1 MSFSIPSLKSF
12 ITPVTISAGY
22 GVSPSLLML
31 HGETVVDS
39 SANNWTLTNT
49 NVTASSVQKK
59 FGTNSLSFN
68 GTSSNLLLPNNAAFS
83 LSTYTIEAWIYV
95 NSLASDMGFYSS
107 SSVGNIVCV
116 IKNTGAVNISNNI
129 GYSTTS
135 ATTPITTGAWFH
147 LALVNNAGVT
157 VYVNGNSIVT
167 QASSTN
173 MNYGYIG
180 SIASSTYFNG
190 YMDEFRISN
199 SAIYTS
205 NFTPPATAFA

>member
-1 MSFSIPSLKSF
+1 MSFSIPTMKSF
-12 ITPVTISAGY
+12 LTPVTISSGY

-49 NVTASSVQKK
+49 SVTASSAQKK
-59 FGTNSLSFN
+59 FGSNSLSFN
-68 GTSSNLLLPNNAAFS
+68 GSSSNLLLPNNAAFS

-95 NSLASDMGFYSS
+95 NSLSADMGFYSS
-107 SSVGNIVCV
+107 STIGNIVCT
-116 IKNTGAVNISNNI
+116 IKSTGAVNLSNNI
-129 GYSTTS
+129 GYSTSS
-135 ATTPITTGAWFH
+135 ATTPITAGSWFH
-147 LALVNNAGVT
+147 LAVVQNAGVT
-157 VYVNGNSIVT
+157 VYVNGSSILSV
-167 QASSTN
+167 ASTS

-180 SIASSTYFNG
+180 SIASATYFNG

-205 NFTPPATAFA
+205 TFTPPTAAFA

>member
-1 MSFSIPSLKSF
+1 MSFSIPTMKSF
-12 ITPVTISAGY
+12 LTPVTISSRY

-39 SANNWTLTNT
+39 SANNWTLTNSS
-49 NVTASSVQKK
+49 VTASSAQVK

-95 NSLASDMGFYSS
+95 NSLSADMGFYSS
-107 SSVGNIVCV
+107 TGGNILCT
-116 IKNTGAVNISNNI
+116 IKSTGAVNLSNNVN
-129 GYSTTS
+129 YSTSS
-135 ATTPITTGAWFH
+135 ATTPITAGSWFH
-147 LALVNNAGVT
+147 LAIVQNAGVT
-157 VYVNGNSIVT
+157 AYVNGNSILSV
-167 QASSTN
+167 SSTN
-173 MNYGYIG
+173 MAYGYIG
-180 SIASSTYFNG
+180 SIASATYFNG

-205 NFTPPATAFA
+205 NFTPPAAAFA

>member
-12 ITPVTISAGY
+12 ISPVTISAGY

-83 LSTYTIEAWIYV
+83 LSTYTIEAWIYI
-95 NSLASDMGFYSS
+95 NSLSADMGFYSS
-107 SSVGNIVCV
+107 STVGNIVCT
-116 IKNTGAVNISNNI
+116 IKNTGAVNLSNNI
-129 GYSTTS
+129 GYSTSS
-135 ATTPITTGAWFH
+135 ATTPITAGSWFH
-147 LALVNNAGVT
+147 LAIVQNAGVT
-157 VYVNGNSIVT
+157 VYVDGNSILSVT
-167 QASSTN
+167 STN

-180 SIASSTYFNG
+180 SIASATYFNG

-205 NFTPPATAFA
+205 NFTRPTAAFA